1 MHCRNVGSPCRC
13 KKKPTFVMSCS
24 MGNVN
29 SCKRLAMGPTFLV
42 VSVLSC
48 LAATNAG
55 LSEEM
60 MVTNHA
66 PGRTGGRIVVA
77 LRPEPKTL
85 NSVLA
90 VDDSSRDVI
99 RCLTADL
106 IHISR
111 ETLKTEPALAKSWT
125 VSANGKQYT
134 LNLRHGLRFS
144 DGQPFNADDV
154 TFTFQLYLD
163 EKVHSPQRD
172 LLIVAGK
179 PIEVRKLDDFTVRFD
194 LAEPYAA
201 AERLFDSIGILP
213 RHLLLNVYR
222 EGNFAAAWNLSTL
235 PGQLAGLGPFRL
247 KEYVPGERLVLEK
260 NPYYWKEDQK
270 GNRLPYLDEV
280 VFLFV
285 PSEDAQAIRFEAG
298 DTDVISRF
306 SAQNFAVLEKQEVTK
321 KYHLV
326 DLGPGLEYNFLFFNL
341 NDLTSKPLPE
351 IEKKQSWFREV
362 QFRQAV
368 SAAIDREGIVRL
380 VYSGRAAP
388 LWGHVTPGNKLWVDD
403 KIPHPARSL
412 DRARQLLQSAGFTW
426 KTDGALVDSRGNR
439 VEFSILTSAS
449 NAQRTKMATII
460 QDDLSQLGIDVHVVP
475 LDFGAMVDRLLESF
489 DYEAAVM
496 GLVSGDADPTSEM
509 NIWVTTG
516 GTHLWH
522 LDQAKPATPWEAEMD
537 RLMEQQL
544 ITMDYTKRNHLYDR
558 VQEIVAENLPVI
570 CLASPNILVGAKDR
584 IGNFLPA
591 ILDPY
596 ALWNIEELY
605 VH

>member
-1 MHCRNVGSPCRC
+1 
-13 KKKPTFVMSCS
+13 
-24 MGNVN
+24 MGKVN
-29 SCKRLAMGPTFLV
+29 SWKRLALGLAFLV
-42 VSVLSC
+42 PSAVFFQ
-48 LAATNAG
+48 AAGNARS
-55 LSEEM
+55 SEER
-60 MVTNHA
+60 MVTKNA
-66 PGRTGGRIVVA
+66 PGRAGGRIVVA
-77 LRPEPKTL
+77 LRPGPKTL

-111 ETLKTEPALAKSWT
+111 ESLKTEPALAKSWS
-125 VSANGKQYT
+125 VSRDGRQYT
-134 LNLRHGLRFS
+134 LYLRRGLRFS

-154 TFTFQLYLD
+154 LFTFQVYLD

-179 PIEVRKLDDFTVRFD
+179 PIEVRKLDDFTVRFE

-201 AERLFDSIGILP
+201 AERIFDGVGILP
-213 RHLLLNVYR
+213 RHLLLNAYR
-222 EGNFAAAWNLSTL
+222 EGNFASAWNLSTP
-235 PGQLAGLGPFRL
+235 PGQMAGLGPFRV
-247 KEYVPGERLVLEK
+247 KEYVPGDRMVLEK

-298 DTDVISRF
+298 DTDIISRF
-306 SAQNFAVLEKQEVTK
+306 GAQNFAVLEKQEVARG
-321 KYHLV
+321 YRLY

-341 NDLTSKPLPE
+341 NDLASKRLPE
-351 IEKKQSWFREV
+351 IEKKETWFRDV
-362 QFRQAV
+362 RFRQAV

-388 LWGHVTPGNKLWVDD
+388 LWGHVTPGNKLWVDE
-403 KIPHPARSL
+403 KIPHSARSL
-412 DRARQLLQSAGFTW
+412 DRARRLLQEAGFSW
-426 KTDGALVDSRGNR
+426 KSDGALVDARDNR
-439 VEFSILTSAS
+439 VEFSILTSSS

-460 QDDLSQLGIDVHVVP
+460 QDDLSQLGMDVHVVP
-475 LDFGAMVDRLLESF
+475 LDFGAMVDRLLESL

-516 GTHLWH
+516 GTHLWD
-522 LDQAKPATPWEAEMD
+522 LNQTKPATAWEAEMD

-544 ITMDYTKRNHLYDR
+544 ITRDYAKRNRLYDR

-570 CLASPNILVGAKDR
+570 CLASPNILVGARDR
-584 IGNFLPA
+584 VGNFRPA

-605 VH
+605 IH